1 MNWDNDKKKMLFYTI
16 FGVAILIMVVVG
28 ATYAFFEAVIS
39 SDDNS
44 VNVDSLDVSLL
55 LEEDTSYIKSNL
67 YPATED
73 VVNDSVLKTGED
85 KCLSGDREVCSA
97 YTFTVI
103 NPSFQ
108 SPVPITMTL
117 NPIEGNNE
125 FHNLYYRVYRVIKDS
140 NGIVQYTEV
149 IPSTK
154 LNYQDYSAIVLDKLD
169 TYTPAST
176 NTTRGEVSYEIV
188 MWLKEIN
195 EDQSELDGNKTFK
208 ATINVSSGYKGVKGL
223 QASFLFNSDDDLSSK
238 D

>member
-1 MNWDNDKKKMLFYTI
+1 MNLDNNNKKMLFYMI

-28 ATYAFFEAVIS
+28 ATYAFFETMIS

-55 LEEDTSYIKSNL
+55 LEEDTSYIKTNL
-67 YPATED
+67 FPSSED
-73 VVNDSVLKTGED
+73 IVSDSLLKVGED
-85 KCLSGDREVCSA
+85 KCIYNEREVCSA

-125 FHNLYYRVYRVIKDS
+125 FHNLYYKIYRVIKDS
-140 NGIVQYTEV
+140 NSTTQYTEV

-154 LNYQDYSAIVLDKLD
+154 LNYQDYNAIVLDKLD
-169 TYTPAST
+169 TYIPAST

-188 MWLKEIN
+188 MWIKETD
-195 EDQSELDGNKTFK
+195 EDQTELDGGKTFK

-223 QASFLFNSDDDLSSK
+223 QASFLFNSDDNLDSN

>member
-1 MNWDNDKKKMLFYTI
+1 MNWDNNKKKILFYTI
-16 FGVAILIMVVVG
+16 FGVAVLIMVVVG
-28 ATYAFFEAVIS
+28 ATYAFFEAMVS
-39 SDDNS
+39 SGDNS
-44 VNVDSLDVSLL
+44 VSIESLDIDLL

-67 YPATED
+67 FPTTED
-73 VVNDSVLKTGED
+73 IVNESVLKVGED
-85 KCLSGDREVCSA
+85 KCLNDEREVCSA
-97 YTFTVI
+97 YVFTII

-108 SPVPITMTL
+108 SPVPITITL

-140 NGIVQYTEV
+140 NGIAQYTEV

-169 TYTPAST
+169 TYIPAST

-188 MWLKEIN
+188 MWIKDTGD
-195 EDQSELDGNKTFK
+195 DQTELDSDKTFK
-208 ATINVSSGYKGVKGL
+208 ATINVSSGYKGVNGL
-223 QASFLFNSDDDLSSK
+223 QASFLFNSDDLSSS

>member
-1 MNWDNDKKKMLFYTI
+1 MNLDNNNKKMLFYMI

-28 ATYAFFEAVIS
+28 ATYAFFETMIS

-55 LEEDTSYIKSNL
+55 LEEDTSYIKTNL
-67 YPATED
+67 FPSSED
-73 VVNDSVLKTGED
+73 IVSDSLLKVGED
-85 KCLSGDREVCSA
+85 KCIYNEHEVCSA

-125 FHNLYYRVYRVIKDS
+125 FHNLYYKIYRVIKDS
-140 NGIVQYTEV
+140 NSTTQYTEV

-154 LNYQDYSAIVLDKLD
+154 LNYQDYNAIVLDKLD
-169 TYTPAST
+169 TYIPAST

-188 MWLKEIN
+188 MWIKETD
-195 EDQSELDGNKTFK
+195 EDQTELDGGKTFK

-223 QASFLFNSDDDLSSK
+223 QASFLFNSDDNLDSNN
-238 D
+238 

>member
-1 MNWDNDKKKMLFYTI
+1 
-16 FGVAILIMVVVG
+16 
-28 ATYAFFEAVIS
+28 
-39 SDDNS
+39 
-44 VNVDSLDVSLL
+44 
-55 LEEDTSYIKSNL
+55 
-67 YPATED
+67 
-73 VVNDSVLKTGED
+73 
-85 KCLSGDREVCSA
+85 
-97 YTFTVI
+97 
-103 NPSFQ
+103 
-108 SPVPITMTL
+108 MTL

-140 NGIVQYTEV
+140 NGIAQYTEV

-169 TYTPAST
+169 TYIPPST

-195 EDQSELDGNKTFK
+195 EDQTELDGDKTFK

-223 QASFLFNSDDDLSSK
+223 QASFLFNSDDDLSFK

>member
-1 MNWDNDKKKMLFYTI
+1 MNLDNNNKKMLFYMI

-28 ATYAFFEAVIS
+28 ATYAFFETMIS

-55 LEEDTSYIKSNL
+55 LEEDTSYIKTNL
-67 YPATED
+67 FPSSED
-73 VVNDSVLKTGED
+73 IVSDSLLKVGED
-85 KCLSGDREVCSA
+85 KCIYNEREVCSA
-97 YTFTVI
+97 YSFTVI

-125 FHNLYYRVYRVIKDS
+125 FHNLYYKIYRVIKDS
-140 NGIVQYTEV
+140 NSTSQYTEV

-154 LNYQDYSAIVLDKLD
+154 LNYQDYNAIVLDKLD
-169 TYTPAST
+169 TYIPAST

-188 MWLKEIN
+188 MWIKETD
-195 EDQSELDGNKTFK
+195 EDQTELDGGKTFK

-223 QASFLFNSDDDLSSK
+223 QASFLFNSDDNLDSNN
-238 D
+238 

>member
-1 MNWDNDKKKMLFYTI
+1 MNLDNNNKKMLFYMI

-28 ATYAFFEAVIS
+28 ATYAFFETMIS

-55 LEEDTSYIKSNL
+55 LEEDTSYIKTNL
-67 YPATED
+67 FPSSED
-73 VVNDSVLKTGED
+73 IVSDSLLKVGED
-85 KCLSGDREVCSA
+85 KCIYNEREVCSA
-97 YTFTVI
+97 YSFTVI

-125 FHNLYYRVYRVIKDS
+125 FHNLYYKIYRVIKDS
-140 NGIVQYTEV
+140 NSTSQYTEV

-154 LNYQDYSAIVLDKLD
+154 LDYQDYNAIVLDKLD
-169 TYTPAST
+169 TYIPAST

-188 MWLKEIN
+188 MWIKETD
-195 EDQSELDGNKTFK
+195 EDQTELDGGKTFK

-223 QASFLFNSDDDLSSK
+223 QASFLFNSDDNLDSN

>member
-28 ATYAFFEAVIS
+28 ATYAFFEAVVS
-39 SDDNS
+39 SGDNS

-67 YPATED
+67 SED
-73 VVNDSVLKTGED
+73 VVNESVLKTGED
-85 KCLSGDREVCSA
+85 KCLSGEREVCSA

-140 NGIVQYTEV
+140 NGIAQYTEV

-169 TYTPAST
+169 TYIPPST

-195 EDQSELDGNKTFK
+195 EDQTELDGDKTFK

-223 QASFLFNSDDDLSSK
+223 QASFLFNSDDDLSFK